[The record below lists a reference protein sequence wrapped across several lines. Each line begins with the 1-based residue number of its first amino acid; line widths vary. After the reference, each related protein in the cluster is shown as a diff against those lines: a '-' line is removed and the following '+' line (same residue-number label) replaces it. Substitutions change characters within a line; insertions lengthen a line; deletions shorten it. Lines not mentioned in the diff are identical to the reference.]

1 MEMIEI
7 KRYRPIQPSTTE
19 ALSRTKARQE
29 PLLLSFRNSQ
39 ADEDEIINIE
49 EPLYKS

>member
-1 MEMIEI
+1 MEMIGI

-39 ADEDEIINIE
+39 VDEIINIE

>member
-19 ALSRTKARQE
+19 ALSKTKARQE

-39 ADEDEIINIE
+39 VDEIINIE